1 MTKRKHDLKYYLA
14 LLALILILFLWAW
27 WAGNRDAQI
36 DKVDGQALWSEA
48 HYRAVQGLNTP

>member
-36 DKVDGQALWSEA
+36 DKVDGQQLYHRA
-48 HYRAVQGLNTP
+48 HVLAMERGE